1 VAKVIAIGQP
11 VNDAERQAIAHLRG
25 YLPNSYTVIHNFE
38 IARDGDKWEIDL
50 AVLAPRAANV
60 ADAAAITFGAG
71 NSYTITSGTV
81 TASGTY
87 APGQPISFD
96 GRWRITLHGVPQAGD
111 AIAIG
116 ANAGGVGDNRNLLK
130 LAQLQN
136 AAAVDG
142 TSLAAAYATL
152 VARVGGEVQAAQQ
165 NDAAQRGILDSA
177 LEAESSVSGVNLD
190 EEASRLIQYQ
200 QQYQAAAKLIATAQS
215 LFDEILSIG
224 R

>member
-1 VAKVIAIGQP
+1 VIQP
-11 VNDAERQAIAHLRG
+11 LRDASRNLALALAH
-25 YLPNSYTVIHNFE
+25 PAE
-38 IARDGDKWEIDL
+38 IAAAAPIAASLPAANTGTLAIDDL

-60 ADAAAITFGAG
+60 ADAATITFGAG
-71 NSYTITSGTV
+71 NSYTITSGAV